1 MISFLLFCR
10 IESLTIVESTDTFST
25 IYDFLR
31 SNIKLSLVGVGL
43 FPIFDNL

>member
-1 MISFLLFCR
+1 MIPFMLFCR
-10 IESLTIVESTDTFST
+10 IESLIIIESTDTFST

-31 SNIKLSLVGVGL
+31 SNLKFFLVGVDL